1 MQYIE
6 SPPLLELYAFQ
17 LTFAIKTTNKLFI
30 LSLSLSLSRLC
41 VVSMGIKPVLQ
52 RIVFQLQSS
61 IIFQIFFFVIGL
73 TLGFL
78 TCLYLRS
85 FSVSILS
92 PISSSLANGTSKY
105 NSVSLKNQEFLTH
118 NMSDQELFQKA
129 LLMVPQKGLPGRLVP
144 KVAFMFLTKGPL
156 PLTLLWEKF
165 FKGHEGFY
173 SIYVHSHPSFND
185 SDPEDS
191 IFYGRRIP
199 SQVIRCFFNLIKIVS

>member
-30 LSLSLSLSRLC
+30 LSLSRLS
-41 VVSMGIKPVLQ
+41 VVSMGIKPLLQ

-92 PISSSLANGTSKY
+92 PISSSLANGTSKC
-105 NSVSLKNQEFLTH
+105 VSLKNQDFLTH